1 MAAIA
6 VISLIL
12 AIIAIALT
20 VTIERLKRSK
30 IEIVPSIWIAPSFV
44 QWTFATVRIKNKE
57 LWPVVRWL
65 LERRPAQGCRVQL
78 EYFRGDSTTPFLR
91 IDGRWS
97 SSDQPIGWVPSPLA
111 PSQMPT
117 GNTPDVAPFVTGP
130 PVTGAPL
137 YQPLDPS
144 ISGGTAPT
152 VRPSDITPSPSSS
165 PPDSGGSG
173 TTGSEVDPKYKL
185 AYTPRRVPGPH
196 DITADPEG
204 EEVAVAI
211 LREGEIFAFSTES
224 YQYPLWGNPEWKLD
238 LKQIYKIRIRVNGSG
253 VRKEQTFKLDCLE
266 PNPSNFRLEPQ

>member
-6 VISLIL
+6 IISLIL
-12 AIIAIALT
+12 AILAIVLT
-20 VTIERLKRSK
+20 VTIERLKRAK
-30 IEIVPSIWIAPSFV
+30 IEIVPSVWIAPSFV

-57 LWPVVRWL
+57 LWPVARWL
-65 LERRPAQGCRVQL
+65 LERRPAQGCRVKL

-111 PSQMPT
+111 SSPT
-117 GNTPDVAPFVTGP
+117 SAANTPDIVPFVAGP

-137 YQPLDPS
+137 YQPLHPP

-152 VRPSDITPSPSSS
+152 MRPSDITPSPSS
-165 PPDSGGSG
+165 PVPAFGSSE
-173 TTGSEVDPKYKL
+173 TKGSEDDPQYKIS
-185 AYTPRRVPGPH
+185 YTPSRVPGPH
-196 DITADPEG
+196 DITADSEG

-211 LREGEIFAFSTES
+211 LREGEVFAFSTES

-238 LKQIYKIRIRVNGSG
+238 LKQVYKIRIRVEGAGISKG
-253 VRKEQTFKLDCLE
+253 ETFKLDCLD